1 MNKKFFHFFAC
12 ATPNGT
18 LGEQEAKNPFL
29 ISISFI
35 EKMVLKNFGQHFPLF
50 LTQLRNYKKN
60 LVFSGLTTPSLSI
73 KFLAAG
79 LNFLAFAH
87 NLPLKSAVS
96 LSPICEFANR
106 IILLMLT
113 TKMNISLYKFLALSI
128 RTSADCDQQVDP
140 QLIRLDNM
148 LSAEGVEGSP
158 EKNNMPE
165 TGTEQADYRQKL
177 QQIRHTYHEELDK
190 YNEACQE
197 FTQHVK
203 SLLQEQVFPFS
214 ET

>member
-60 LVFSGLTTPSLSI
+60 LVFSGLTTPPAHKIPGTRLEFFSLCSQSSTQISSI
-73 KFLAAG
+73 
-79 LNFLAFAH
+79 
-87 NLPLKSAVS
+87 S
-96 LSPICEFANR
+96 SPICEFANR

-113 TKMNISLYKFLALSI
+113 TKMNISLCKFLALSI